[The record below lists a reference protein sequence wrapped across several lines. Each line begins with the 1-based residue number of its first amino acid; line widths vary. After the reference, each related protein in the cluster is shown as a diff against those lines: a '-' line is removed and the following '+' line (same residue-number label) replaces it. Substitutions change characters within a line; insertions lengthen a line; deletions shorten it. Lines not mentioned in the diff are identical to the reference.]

1 MKLLYHKSD
10 NVGDFINEIIFDD
23 ITRLTSPSSHVALG
37 IGTILG
43 LKQPRDNTTYHVFGS
58 GLLSD
63 QTETYGSFDL
73 SKIDQY

>member
-58 GLLSD
+58 GLSSD